1 MDSYNDDNVP
11 IDDTAGDV
19 DWVNS
24 EQDLINCEE
33 SDAVSDDVSDMT
45 DIPVVDDS
53 EATDDSYPDNPGDTP
68 GDFRTDEP
76 DMPGGDY
83 TDTPDATGNDRIV
96 EPDTTRGDYTD
107 TPDATGDDRVV
118 EPDTTRDDFS
128 DRPEVITNQS
138 LDTGSSTPPDG
149 AASVEVSTDTPVTP
163 PAQDLPQAGK
173 PATDSQTETPPDDD
187 QRSSGS
193 YLRGGMDQIATT
205 ELGEQMLAEGVG
217 IEAPERIYFNNVYER
232 EERRSGGPERMG

>member
-83 TDTPDATGNDRIV
+83 TDTPDTPGDDRFV

-107 TPDATGDDRVV
+107 TPDATGDDRLV
-118 EPDTTRDDFS
+118 EPDTTRGDFV
-128 DRPEVITNQS
+128 DRPEGITNQS
-138 LDTGSSTPPDG
+138 LDIGNSAPPDG

-163 PAQDLPQAGK
+163 PAQDQPQAGK
-173 PATDSQTETPPDDD
+173 PATDSQTAADPKDGQKP
-187 QRSSGS
+187 SGS
-193 YLRGGMDQIATT
+193 YLRGGMESIATT
-205 ELGEQMLAEGVG
+205 ELGFDRKVESGPEM
-217 IEAPERIYFNNVYER
+217 PEREIWGDTIK
-232 EERRSGGPERMG
+232 EEEGGSGGPERMG